1 MQVAVPAGAR
11 AGSSFQVQLA
21 SSIEAT
27 SGELETALKNAQST
41 AALACTLIKGA
52 AKVTIF
58 TAKVTYAGAKYAHAH
73 GWDKKAASM
82 CASAVSMGG
91 SAMSSMMT
99 SKTGKAAMTM
109 AVGGGAWNAATD
121 YAAGETIANSTP
133 VPGLKQKF
141 PDNPGVAPPTGSS
154 GEQLLYVMVP
164 PPLYRDG
171 RYNMNQTVINSIF
184 PGGGAAGIRAIA
196 RALSLPVSHV
206 LDVYSLFQ
214 QHCPV
219 VGGTPGNAP
228 NATDVPC
235 DWIGWCSGVN
245 STACLG
251 IDGCHPN
258 DVGYGQ
264 IAGLVH
270 AAVTKPAQ
278 QHRHA

>member
-1 MQVAVPAGAR
+1 MPPAFITLQVPPNVEPGQSIQFQNPTTKQMMQVAVPAGAR

-21 SSIEAT
+21 SSNEAT
-27 SGELETALKNAQST
+27 AGELETALKNAQST
-41 AALACTLIKGA
+41 AALACTIIKGA

-141 PDNPGVAPPTGSS
+141 PDNPGVAPPPGSS

-164 PPLYRDG
+164 PDAGPGVQMCVLAPSGQQMLVVVPDG
-171 RYNMNQTVINSIF
+171 ATAGTQFTVVI
-184 PGGGAAGIRAIA
+184 PGAAPPQ
-196 RALSLPVSHV
+196 LPV
-206 LDVYSLFQ
+206 
-214 QHCPV
+214 PV
-219 VGGTPGNAP
+219 A
-228 NATDVPC
+228 
-235 DWIGWCSGVN
+235 
-245 STACLG
+245 
-251 IDGCHPN
+251 
-258 DVGYGQ
+258 
-264 IAGLVH
+264 
-270 AAVTKPAQ
+270 
-278 QHRHA
+278 